1 MDSVTIKFVYDK
13 VLLGVEIII
22 DLEKEVEDE
31 DLKEVKAKVEKNLK
45 DQWQNLKEY
54 YDIPEFKKFDFVIDD

>member
-1 MDSVTIKFVYDK
+1 M
-13 VLLGVEIII
+13 EIII

-31 DLKEVKAKVEKNLK
+31 DLKEVKTKVEKNLK